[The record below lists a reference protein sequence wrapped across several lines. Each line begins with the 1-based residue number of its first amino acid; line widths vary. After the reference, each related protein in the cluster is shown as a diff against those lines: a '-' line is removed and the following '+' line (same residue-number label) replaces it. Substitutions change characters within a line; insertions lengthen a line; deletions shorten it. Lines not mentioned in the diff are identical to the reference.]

1 MQKAKYY
8 VIFLVGCLFSASSY
22 AETTNHHLL
31 TFPEASDSSIWQQPH
46 HRYDE
51 GSKPYELNSLYKTF
65 GQNEADIINVLGE
78 PLKRTEKQVPN
89 RHQPKHKMTVS
100 QLFYDGLTI
109 ELLTTDEQRS
119 SVKRVFISNCD
130 IPSDFQL
137 YLCTTA
143 ESLKG
148 RLGQPSVETNS
159 ELTYL
164 ITIGDIGAVPLRIFL
179 KNGNV
184 TGIYAKNLID

>member
-8 VIFLVGCLFSASSY
+8 VIFFVGCLFSASSY

-46 HRYDE
+46 HPYDE
-51 GSKPYELNSLYKTF
+51 GSKPYELNSLYKSF
-65 GQNEADIINVLGE
+65 GHSEADIINKLGE
-78 PLKRTEKQVPN
+78 PLKRTEKQQSN
-89 RHQPKHKMTVS
+89 RHQPKNKMTVS

-109 ELLTTDEQRS
+109 ELLTTHEHRS
-119 SVKRVFISNCD
+119 FVKRVFISNCD
-130 IPSDFQL
+130 IPSDFQQ
-137 YLCTTA
+137 YLCTSV

-184 TGIYAKNLID
+184 TGIYARNLID